1 MDIDKDMQANDGV
14 VIRIEGISKH
24 YQMGETI
31 VRALD
36 GVDLS
41 VKTGEM
47 LSRPASNASPPRS
60 PAKTP
65 PIAEAKNQR
74 PNI

>member
-1 MDIDKDMQANDGV
+1 MAIHKDIQANDGV

-47 LSRPASNASPPRS
+47 LSIICLLYTSPSPRD
-60 PAKTP
+60 
-65 PIAEAKNQR
+65 
-74 PNI
+74 